1 MMNIKTI
8 LFPVFIVLA
17 TFQISCKKEE
27 QKIFQTTTIKTDS
40 MKIDAKAGDVISA
53 HSSKVYD
60 FKYLEMENVLVNGHK
75 VYLDKKEFDALYKN
89 KIDSNKTDIWECGTP
104 FEWLD
109 EKWMAQKYG
118 PKSELGDLP
127 NFDGKITTIYVK
139 NIEFNTNNHM
149 VLFNSGNVENNSFH
163 IVSHNITLDKNTKL
177 KDFKK
182 LFPKGDY
189 YVLEDSDEMHARFSI
204 GKNDVEDAFHLVFK
218 NGKLEL
224 VTLWWLL
231 C

>member
-1 MMNIKTI
+1 MRNLSLALLLI
-8 LFPVFIVLA
+8 LA

-27 QKIFQTTTIKTDS
+27 QMILETSPVKTDS
-40 MKIDAKAGDVISA
+40 TEIDAKTDEVISA
-53 HSSKVYD
+53 NVPKVYD
-60 FKYLEMENVLVNGHK
+60 FKYLEMENDLVNGHK

-89 KIDSNKTDIWECGTP
+89 KIDSTKTDIWECGTP

-127 NFDGKITTIYVK
+127 NFDGKITTIYGK
-139 NIEFNTNNHM
+139 NIEFTTNNHM
-149 VLFNSGNVENNSFH
+149 VLLNSGNVENNSFH

-189 YVLEDSDEMHARFSI
+189 YVLEDSDEMHVRFSI